1 MIQAYSK
8 LKQQRSVSQERGH
21 AMYQNR
27 YEYDCGCEDC
37 CDCGCNCDY
46 DNDFN
51 NDFNDD
57 FQQNCTQSSCCVGP
71 MGPRGPRGPQGPR
84 GLQGQQGRE
93 GLQGPRGPQGVTGP
107 QGTPGMQGIPGP
119 TGPMGLQGPRGLTG
133 ATGAQGPQGV
143 MGATGPAG
151 ESAVMPQF
159 ASGALYSYSGKEA
172 CSQAPVAFDVSNI
185 NYGLGVSND
194 FQSLIIHQPGTYVVQ
209 YGMLIGNAPC
219 DGDSIALELNHS
231 MLIEES
237 RMPAICENTLV
248 SGVCILTLNE
258 GDELGLLADS
268 QNCITLCCRNNTVN
282 AYLVAYQINA

>member
-1 MIQAYSK
+1 
-8 LKQQRSVSQERGH
+8 
-21 AMYQNR
+21 
-27 YEYDCGCEDC
+27 
-37 CDCGCNCDY
+37 
-46 DNDFN
+46 
-51 NDFNDD
+51 
-57 FQQNCTQSSCCVGP
+57 
-71 MGPRGPRGPQGPR
+71 
-84 GLQGQQGRE
+84 
-93 GLQGPRGPQGVTGP
+93 
-107 QGTPGMQGIPGP
+107 
-119 TGPMGLQGPRGLTG
+119 
-133 ATGAQGPQGV
+133 
-143 MGATGPAG
+143 
-151 ESAVMPQF
+151 MPQF

>member
-1 MIQAYSK
+1 MNQAYSK

-57 FQQNCTQSSCCVGP
+57 FQQNCTQSSCCV
-71 MGPRGPRGPQGPR
+71 
-84 GLQGQQGRE
+84 
-93 GLQGPRGPQGVTGP
+93 
-107 QGTPGMQGIPGP
+107 
-119 TGPMGLQGPRGLTG
+119 GPMGLQGPRGLTG